1 MNTNQSN
8 NRPKAVAT
16 KQLENERV
24 IVTEW
29 RFAPGAETG
38 WHYHGYDYIVV
49 PGLDG
54 NLLLETK
61 LEKELEVSSDKTNEE
76 KIAQLNAGQS
86 YFRPAGIEHNV
97 VNANDFEFHFV
108 EIELK

>member
-1 MNTNQSN
+1 MTS
-8 NRPKAVAT
+8 NRPKAIAT
-16 KQLENERV
+16 KQLENDRV
-24 IVTEW
+24 IITEW

-38 WHYHGYDYIVV
+38 WHKHGYDYIVV

-54 NLLLETK
+54 NLLLE
-61 LEKELEVSSDKTNEE
+61 SSDDEITDDVKNSHNIIETLAE
-76 KIAQLNAGQS
+76 LTAGQS
-86 YFRPAGIEHNV
+86 YFKSIGVEHNV